1 MNQQRKT
8 VADAWAP
15 HGETAIDAENTKSSK
30 KGENMEEINRARAKI
45 TDESQK
51 IGGALAIFIEEH
63 VNKACTNEAVA
74 KSVQEKS
81 LKDLIKKIEDEA
93 RKNRTGNVGCVSDEE
108 VKEMADEFYG
118 LSAKTGGDVIDVLD
132 LI

>member
-1 MNQQRKT
+1 M
-8 VADAWAP
+8 
-15 HGETAIDAENTKSSK
+15 G
-30 KGENMEEINRARAKI
+30 EINRARTKI
-45 TDESQK
+45 TKESQD

-81 LKDLIKKIEDEA
+81 LKDLIKKIENKA
-93 RKNRTGNVGCVSDEE
+93 RENKTGNVGCVSDEE

-118 LSAKTGGDVIDVLD
+118 LGAKTGGDVIDVLD

>member
-1 MNQQRKT
+1 M
-8 VADAWAP
+8 DAWV
-15 HGETAIDAENTKSSK
+15 HLSETAIDAENTKRSK

-51 IGGALAIFIEEH
+51 IGGSLAIFIEEH

-81 LKDLIKKIEDEA
+81 LKDLLRNESRVHERHGFIQHMQRND
-93 RKNRTGNVGCVSDEE
+93 RNRFWPGNH
-108 VKEMADEFYG
+108 
-118 LSAKTGGDVIDVLD
+118 I
-132 LI
+132 

>member
-1 MNQQRKT
+1 
-8 VADAWAP
+8 
-15 HGETAIDAENTKSSK
+15 
-30 KGENMEEINRARAKI
+30 MEEINRARAKI

-63 VNKACTNEAVA
+63 VNKACTTKEIAANVA
-74 KSVQEKS
+74 AKS
-81 LKDLIKKIEDEA
+81 LKDLIKKIEEKA
-93 RKNRTGNVGCVSDEE
+93 RENKTGNVGAVSDEE
-108 VKEMADEFYG
+108 VREMTDEFYG

>member
-1 MNQQRKT
+1 M
-8 VADAWAP
+8 DAWVQLS
-15 HGETAIDAENTKSSK
+15 ETAIDAENTKRSK
-30 KGENMEEINRARAKI
+30 RGENMEEINRARAKI

-51 IGGALAIFIEEH
+51 IGGSLAIFIEEH

-81 LKDLIKKIEDEA
+81 LKDLIEKIENKA
-93 RKNRTGNVGCVSDEE
+93 RENKTGNVGCVSDEE
-108 VKEMADEFYG
+108 VKEMTDEFYG
-118 LSAKTGGDVIDVLD
+118 LSVKTGGNVIDVLD

>member
-1 MNQQRKT
+1 M
-8 VADAWAP
+8 DAWAQRS
-15 HGETAIDAENTKSSK
+15 ETAIDAKTSKSR

-63 VNKACTNEAVA
+63 VNKACTTKEIAANVEA
-74 KSVQEKS
+74 KS
-81 LKDLIKKIEDEA
+81 LKDLIKKIEDKA
-93 RKNRTGNVGCVSDEE
+93 RENKIGNVGAVSDEE
-108 VKEMADEFYG
+108 VREMTDEFYG
-118 LSAKTGGDVIDVLD
+118 LRAKTDGDVIDVFD